1 MIRRPPRSTLFP
13 YTTLFRSSKPLV
25 ARKLGAV
32 MTGRQLVPPAF
43 VLLLAA
49 TAILSPW
56 VRLAELLL
64 AATGAAY
71 LLAVLGCSITAGRR
85 AGFRAAAALALVF
98 PVMHF
103 R

>member
-1 MIRRPPRSTLFP
+1 M
-13 YTTLFRSSKPLV
+13 
-25 ARKLGAV
+25 LGAV

-85 AGFRAAAALALVF
+85 AGFRAAAALAPVF
-98 PVMHF
+98 PAMHF
-103 R
+103 SYRLGFLGALGGPRAGSDGPRRPP